1 VQVVCFGVYPQRSV
15 LKLPPGTTVMAVVKS
30 HGGDYRAVSQPLS
43 LVFTQTLPR
52 EVSRVQGQFIG
63 PIKSQ
68 VHKFKIPLGFVSFLQ
83 GPRLSQPEH
92 ICSVEKVG

>member
-1 VQVVCFGVYPQRSV
+1 MKVVCFGV
-15 LKLPPGTTVMAVVKS
+15 LPPPAFCAEVAPWDHCDGDIKS
-30 HGGDYRAVSQPLS
+30 HGGGYRGYLS
-43 LVFTQTLPR
+43 PVFTHTLPR
-52 EVSRVQGQFIG
+52 EVPRVQGQFIG